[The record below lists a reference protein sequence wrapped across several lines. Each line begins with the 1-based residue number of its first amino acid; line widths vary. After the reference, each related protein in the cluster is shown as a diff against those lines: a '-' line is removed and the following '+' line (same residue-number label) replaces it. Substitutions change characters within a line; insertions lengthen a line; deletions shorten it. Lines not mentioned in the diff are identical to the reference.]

1 MKKTIVLIS
10 IILLVCFVA
19 FADTI
24 DKVEYPEL
32 DLAFQPTMPKY
43 DAMGQSGLAAP
54 TKLDS
59 FYTNPAN
66 LAVKRGFAF
75 AVPSVGVT
83 VYNLQKLAIVLVLL
97 RSLNQFIGFAYL

>member
-10 IILLVCFVA
+10 IILLVCFAA

-66 LAVKRGFAF
+66 LAVKSGFAF
-75 AVPSVGVT
+75 AVP
-83 VYNLQKLAIVLVLL
+83 
-97 RSLNQFIGFAYL
+97 